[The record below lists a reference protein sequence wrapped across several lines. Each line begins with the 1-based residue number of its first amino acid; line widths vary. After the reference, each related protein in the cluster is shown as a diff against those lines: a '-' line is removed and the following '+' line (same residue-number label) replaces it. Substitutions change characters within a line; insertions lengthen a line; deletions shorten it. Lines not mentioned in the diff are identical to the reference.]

1 MNRELAAPME
11 EPLSEPDPELP
22 AVAVQETLTPLQAR
36 RIAIT
41 AQGLSR
47 PRRHGGSPADF
58 ARLTQRLGLLQID
71 SVNVLARA
79 HYMPAYSRL
88 GGYDRAMLE
97 RAAYG
102 GRRRK
107 LFEYW
112 GHEASLI
119 RVELQPLLRWRMEKA
134 RAGEGTYTGL
144 ARFGRERRAYIDEV
158 LDEVRR
164 RGPLSARA
172 FGHEARGTG
181 SWWGWSDAKRALE
194 WLFWAGLLTT
204 ATRRDGFDRV
214 YDVPERV
221 LPQAVLDVPTPTPG
235 DAKRELLRVASR
247 ALGLGTVKDLRDY
260 FRLLPADAAAH
271 IAELV
276 EEGTLRPVTVKGW
289 KQQAFLHADATRSRP
304 SGQALLSPF
313 DPMVWERDR
322 VERLF
327 GLRYRIEIYTPAHKR
342 VHGYYVLPFLLHDRL
357 VARVDLKADRQR
369 GTLVVASAH
378 LEPGNDREV
387 VAAALREELGL
398 LARWLDL
405 RDVAVAPRG
414 DLAADL

>member
-1 MNRELAAPME
+1 V
-11 EPLSEPDPELP
+11 LS
-22 AVAVQETLTPLQAR
+22 PLQAR
-36 RIAIT
+36 RVAIT
-41 AQGLSR
+41 AQGLAR
-47 PRRHGGSPADF
+47 PRRTGGSPADL

-88 GGYDRAMLE
+88 GGYDRGLLE
-97 RAAYG
+97 RLAYG

-119 RVELQPLLRWRMEKA
+119 RVELQPLLRWRMA
-134 RAGEGTYTGL
+134 RARDGEGTYTGL
-144 ARFGRERRAYIDEV
+144 ARFGRERRAYIDQV
-158 LDEVRR
+158 LEDVRR
-164 RGPLSARA
+164 RGPSSARD

-214 YDVPERV
+214 YDLPERV
-221 LPQAVLDVPTPTPG
+221 LPQAVLESPTPPEG
-235 DAKRELLRVASR
+235 EARRELLRVAAR
-247 ALGLGTVKDLRDY
+247 ALGIGTIKDLRDY
-260 FRLLPADAAAH
+260 FRLSPADAAAH
-271 IAELV
+271 VAELV

-289 KQQAFLHADATRSRP
+289 KQQAFLHDGASRSRP
-304 SGQALLSPF
+304 SGEALLSPF

-342 VHGYYVLPFLLHDRL
+342 VHGYYVLPFLLGDRL

-378 LEPGNDREV
+378 LEPGNDRDEV
-387 VAAALREELGL
+387 ATALKRELGM
-398 LARWLDL
+398 LAAWLGLADI
-405 RDVAVAPRG
+405 DVRPRG